1 MPSFDTWENELYHH
15 GILGMKWGVR
25 RYQKEDGTRTPA
37 GKKHREKLGEMS
49 NDDLEA
55 KVKRLRLE
63 KEYRE
68 LNKGKI
74 GRAVDYVRKFNIERA
89 ENKEKKAKYIAA
101 KTERKRLSIFH
112 KAADTISGNLVE
124 AGSSVAKDAIKRV
137 GGTAVG
143 LIPDSKA
150 IKSGFKWVKDHTKD
164 PIKKT
169 GRKIKRK
176 VREAR
181 NNRRYNL
188 NPYGPEII

>member
-1 MPSFDTWENELYHH
+1 MPNFDTWENELYHH

-25 RYQKEDGTRTPA
+25 RYQNEDGSRTPT
-37 GKKHREKLGEMS
+37 GKKHREKIEDMS
-49 NDDLEA
+49 NDDLES

-63 KEYRE
+63 EEYRE

-74 GRAVDYVRKFNIERA
+74 GRAVDYVRKFNKERA

-101 KTERKRLSIFH
+101 KTELKRLSIFH

-124 AGSSVAKDAIKRV
+124 AGSSVVKDAIKRV

-150 IKSGFKWVKDHTKD
+150 IKSGAKWVKDHTKD
-164 PIKKT
+164 PIKKA

-176 VREAR
+176 VRDAR
-181 NNRRYNL
+181 NNRLYNQS
-188 NPYGPEII
+188 PYGPTII